1 MAAADSSQFLVE
13 LAYDRTEK
21 SPMSVVG
28 LRNKEHTIEIIGVN
42 HAEPLSRDNMF
53 TRLIPHIRASGCLVL
68 VDHPLEL
75 SNISGLTPAVK
86 NHMRNFGG
94 IGSVFLDLKEASYKK
109 IECIDNRVIEGLL
122 NSKEEDV
129 RRRKIKNLTSPSS
142 ENILDSFEI
151 LEDLAGIVEHLLSKT
166 IPLFDGSEYDDL
178 MQLYADSIQFQ
189 TIVLDTFK
197 RLYDVRKLDF
207 ASSTIISG
215 VSNWII
221 FVDTQRRL
229 LENIINI
236 GSLNVYV
243 NVIDNIEAS
252 QDEDK
257 KIVLVVDNVLLER
270 LVNYYNR
277 DYKVTFYR
285 KTFDPN
291 LADMMP
297 KNDLKMDLRVLEIL
311 KAIEGDDATHS
322 VSQAAISSPRTP
334 KTSDAKRAEENA
346 GKILKQVRKML
357 QPKKGTKKKPKKRR
371 RKSRKH

>member
-1 MAAADSSQFLVE
+1 MSAADSSQFLVA

-42 HAEPLSRDNMF
+42 HSEPLSRDNMF

-75 SNISGLTPAVK
+75 RNISGLTPAVK
-86 NHMRNFGG
+86 NQMRNFGG
-94 IGSVFLDLKEASYKK
+94 IGSVFLDLKESSYKK

-129 RRRKIKNLTSPSS
+129 RRRKIKDLTSPSS

-151 LEDLAGIVEHLLSKT
+151 LEDLAGMVEHILSKT
-166 IPLFDGSEYDDL
+166 IPLFDGSEYDKL

-189 TIVLDTFK
+189 TIVLNTFK
-197 RLYDVRKLDF
+197 RLYEDRKLDF

-221 FVDTQRRL
+221 FVNTQRRL

-243 NVIDNIEAS
+243 NVIDSIESS

-277 DYKVTFYR
+277 DYKATFYR
-285 KTFDPN
+285 KTLDPK

-311 KAIEGDDATHS
+311 KALEGDDATRS
-322 VSQAAISSPRTP
+322 VSRASISSPPTP

-357 QPKKGTKKKPKKRR
+357 QSKKGTKKKPKKRR
-371 RKSRKH
+371 RKTSKH